1 MTEDTENTEQSA
13 FDSQSENTVG
23 QQEDTDA
30 EKTIETTADEQ
41 SQKNMIAAVPPLSEE
56 GTIYTYVQDLL
67 NAGEDTS
74 EAEWIQNAL
83 QEKFGE
89 SYNLEKLAGDEK
101 YAADFFA
108 IGLHYLQEQ
117 CEKIKTN
124 AFSLNAENLNS
135 CIEDINNLALL
146 QIDASK
152 YSRDNY
158 NRLVRKR
165 IKHIKLLHD
174 TFEVF
179 NTGRQIFEQ
188 ITSGAETDTSQI
200 MIEDS
205 VQHLEELYSGNVIN
219 KEQLALGYHNI
230 AVLFEKSA
238 RQKNELK
245 EVVTQTDKKNDYMK
259 KALSLT
265 SDVKLIKTC
274 YECLPDNYPAKMQI
288 IREACDR
295 AFENGNLSNSG
306 LFTLHRLYGKSLE
319 TVSISERFSPSF
331 AASQAEAL
339 SHYKMA
345 LSYAQMPEW
354 QAKILRSISKLQ
366 KTDSPD
372 EYYAT
377 RMDLISNHL
386 RGKTKIRELLK
397 LAAEVTSPEKKILS
411 LESAANELAD
421 AGQLPKEERS
431 LLMSNVIHN
440 LRQLYAPN
448 EKKKLAVLSTL
459 EKKYCRPEKKSN
471 IGLLRISSK
480 GNDYFSE
487 NR

>member
-1 MTEDTENTEQSA
+1 MTEDTENTAQSTIEQNTA
-13 FDSQSENTVG
+13 EEQENTD
-23 QQEDTDA
+23 E
-30 EKTIETTADEQ
+30 EKTIETSDDEQ
-41 SQKNMIAAVPPLSEE
+41 SQKNMIAAVPVLGRES
-56 GTIYTYVQDLL
+56 TIYTYVQELL
-67 NAGEDTS
+67 NAEEDTS

-83 QEKFGE
+83 QEKFGDG
-89 SYNLEKLAGDEK
+89 YNLQELAADEK
-101 YAADFFA
+101 HAGDFFA
-108 IGLHYLQEQ
+108 IGLRYLQEQ

-158 NRLVRKR
+158 NKLVRKR
-165 IKHIKLLHD
+165 IKHIKPLHD

-188 ITSGAETDTSQI
+188 ITSGTETDTSQI

-205 VQHLEELYSGNVIN
+205 VQHLEELYSGSVIS

-245 EVVTQTDKKNDYMK
+245 EVITQTGKKNDYMK

-274 YECLPDNYPAKMQI
+274 YECLPDNYPSKMQM

-295 AFENGNLSNSG
+295 AFENGNLNSSG

-319 TVSISERFSPSF
+319 AVSIGERFSPSY

-345 LSYAQMPEW
+345 LSYAQTPEW

-372 EYYAT
+372 EYYTT

-386 RGKTKIRELLK
+386 KGKTKIKELLK

-440 LRQLYAPN
+440 LRELYTPS
-448 EKKKLAVLSTL
+448 EKKKLAVLNML
-459 EKKYCRPEKKSN
+459 EKKYCRPEKKN
-471 IGLLRISSK
+471 NTGLLRISSK